1 MYICMYN
8 LSGIY
13 MLHTGEVKHLEILA
27 PEQWS
32 QRMSLLELS
41 LVLVLCLL
49 HLYISHC
56 RCHPHLGNDDYVASS
71 CDTVANRSWMK
82 CTYVWT

>member
-1 MYICMYN
+1 MYR

-32 QRMSLLELS
+32 RRMSLLELS
-41 LVLVLCLL
+41 LVLVLFVTPS
-49 HLYISHC
+49 YVSHC
-56 RCHPHLGNDDYVASS
+56 RRHPHLGNDEYVASD
-71 CDTVANRSWMK
+71 CDTCS
-82 CTYVWT
+82 